1 MGWYRVQSDSTIT
14 DVAPS
19 EADLRMN
26 GNEILEIC
34 RGANNRG
41 PGDGDESSA
50 RPAEDDV
57 EETPLFVLMNAATP
71 ERKAS
76 AEGATSEEQMD
87 ENEELPLTIYESLE
101 VGGGAGG
108 PSSSVFVNA
117 DFELETHEPERIA
130 VEKVFRTQPSQ
141 TAARASAEAARKAEG
156 EGKEGEPAEAAAGEG
171 NSPMR
176 KGKKK
181 KKEGDESKGK
191 SRPSGPAFTRPT
203 ATELDTSL
211 DSLRSSVASMN
222 VRISVLVEWLRK
234 VQRGDLPPDPSLLR
248 TVDGLVRQLPL
259 VAAALREGKSSP
271 YDHVGGASRRPLRE
285 MDNDLD
291 GTMILT
297 YLAAVAKA
305 ARDVNC
311 YSEKFRCATES
322 GKLRY

>member
-1 MGWYRVQSDSTIT
+1 MQVVGWYRVQSDSTMT

-26 GNEILEIC
+26 GNEILEIS

-41 PGDGDESSA
+41 EDGDESSA

-108 PSSSVFVNA
+108 PSSVFVNA

-141 TAARASAEAARKAEG
+141 TAARASAEAARKTEG
-156 EGKEGEPAEAAAGEG
+156 GGKEDDSAEAAAGEG
-171 NSPMR
+171 VSPTR

-181 KKEGDESKGK
+181 KDGDESRGKG
-191 SRPSGPAFTRPT
+191 RPSGPAFARPT

-234 VQRGDLPPDPSLLR
+234 VQRGDLPPDPALLR

-271 YDHVGGASRRPLRE
+271 YDHVGGVSRRPLRE
-285 MDNDLD
+285 MDNELD
-291 GTMILT
+291 GTMLLT

-311 YSEKFRCATES
+311 YSEKFRCAAES